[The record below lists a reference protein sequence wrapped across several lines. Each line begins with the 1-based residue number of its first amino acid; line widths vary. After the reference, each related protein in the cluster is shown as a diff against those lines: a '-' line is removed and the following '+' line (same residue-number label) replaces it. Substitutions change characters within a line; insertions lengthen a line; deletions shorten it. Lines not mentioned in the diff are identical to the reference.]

1 MSERGFVR
9 SNWLYKKFNSVK
21 TTLLILGLMAI
32 TMVIGTIFPQEMSPE
47 RYIKSWGT
55 ELYETYKAF
64 GLLAIF
70 KSPWFLFLMYMFA
83 LNIIICT
90 YERYRSMRARSKLKK
105 KTQGQVFVTKGKTIE
120 KVSSHGYGD
129 MTGKVHNVIGENGFK
144 IDKRHASDNLSQLVV
159 TKGISYLLISI
170 IFHLGIFL
178 CIIGFVQT
186 YLDNYEDYVTIDKG
200 EIKEIDTV
208 GRDTRLLKTLEY
220 FQDELKSY
228 FGFDYDEYVKSKEGI
243 IKLKLND
250 FETEYTWFDEG
261 YYPKDWKSDLTVYN
275 KLDEEVLTK
284 KIEVND
290 PIYFNGF
297 TFYQSGFEQSCNLHV
312 VRKRIVK
319 EDVKPYEPFE
329 IEGQEGQF
337 MIGTIRTGQ
346 LFQRFGDESSK
357 ITPNM
362 DIYYLSP
369 VEPQKEGEVPKMPK
383 REKVGNLEINKPG
396 KIKGLI
402 MSFNNF
408 KESTSLS
415 YKRDAGVP
423 LLWFASI
430 LLMIAMALR
439 VYLPYYK
446 ITIQIEPFEE
456 GKSKVIISGNGIG
469 LTANLQ
475 KQIDKILLACE

>member
-1 MSERGFVR
+1 MYDDYR
-9 SNWLYKKFNSVK
+9 YCFNE
-21 TTLLILGLMAI
+21 
-32 TMVIGTIFPQEMSPE
+32 EMSPA
-47 RYIKSWGT
+47 RYIKSCGV
-55 ELYETYKAF
+55 ELNETYKAL

-83 LNIIICT
+83 LNVIICT

-105 KTQGQVFVTKGKTIE
+105 KTLGQVFVRKGKTIE
-120 KVSSHGYGD
+120 RISSHSYGD
-129 MTGKVHNVIGENGFK
+129 MTGMIHNVVGKNGFK
-144 IDKRHASDNLSQLVV
+144 IEKRHASDNLSQLGVI
-159 TKGISYLLISI
+159 KGISYLLFSI

-186 YLDNYEDYVTIDKG
+186 YLDNYEDYVTLDRK

-208 GRDTRLLKTLEY
+208 GRDTRLFKTMEY
-220 FQDELKSY
+220 FKDELKEY
-228 FGFDYDEYVKSKEGI
+228 FGFDFDEYVKSKEGL
-243 IKLKLND
+243 IKLELNE
-250 FETEYTWFDEG
+250 FETEYTWFNEG
-261 YYPKDWKSDLTVYN
+261 YYPKDWKSDITVYN
-275 KLDEEVLTK
+275 KFDEEVLRK

-297 TFYQSGFEQSCNLHV
+297 TFYQSGFDQRCDFHV
-312 VRKRIVK
+312 VRKRIVI
-319 EDVKPYEPFE
+319 EDARPNEPFE

-337 MIGTIRTGQ
+337 MMGTIRTGQ
-346 LFQRFGDESSK
+346 LFQRFGDSTSK

-369 VEPQKEGEVPKMPK
+369 VEPPKEGEAPKRPK
-383 REKVGNLEINKPG
+383 REKVGNLELNKPG
-396 KIKGLI
+396 RIKGLI

-408 KESTSLS
+408 EESTGLS

-430 LLMIAMALR
+430 LLMVAMCLR

-446 ITIQIEPFEE
+446 LTIQIEPFEE
-456 GKSKVIISGNGIG
+456 GKSKVIVSGNAIG
-469 LTANLQ
+469 LLANLQ
-475 KQIDKILLACE
+475 KQIDIILETCEKEHDLK